1 MKRLALALAARPR
14 TLVAYLC
21 AGDPDEDGSV
31 ALLVAA
37 ARAGA
42 DVLEIG
48 VPFSDPSADGEAIA
62 RASARA
68 LAAGGG
74 LSRALAVAARVR
86 REVETPLVLFGYFN
100 PLFVQGEAEIA
111 RRAAEAGVSALLV
124 VDLPLAEAGP
134 LREAL
139 RARGLGFVP
148 LVAPTSRPAHLE
160 HVAREAAAHGD
171 LPFVY
176 YVSVTGVTGGAAAE
190 DALREASRAA
200 KHAREVTGLPV
211 VVGFGIDGAARARL
225 AAATS
230 DGVVVGSALVRAVE
244 EEPRPEARIARVE
257 ALVKELRAALG

>member
-1 MKRLALALAARPR
+1 M
-14 TLVAYLC
+14 
-21 AGDPDEDGSV
+21 
-31 ALLVAA
+31 
-37 ARAGA
+37 
-42 DVLEIG
+42 
-48 VPFSDPSADGEAIA
+48 
-62 RASARA
+62 
-68 LAAGGG
+68 
-74 LSRALAVAARVR
+74 
-86 REVETPLVLFGYFN
+86 
-100 PLFVQGEAEIA
+100 
-111 RRAAEAGVSALLV
+111 
-124 VDLPLAEAGP
+124 DLPLARLARREAGAWP
-134 LREAL
+134 A
-139 RARGLGFVP
+139 VP
-148 LVAPTSRPAHLE
+148 LVAPTAGPRTP
-160 HVAREAAAHGD
+160 AREAAAHGD